1 MEVDSEELKN
11 YVNSVLKAIQSSE
24 ETNKDFSLNQGITF
38 DLSIVH
44 KKQAKGGVKLLIADA
59 EGGYEKQVVSR
70 ITFTMNS
77 KKGVETGIKQ
87 LRGFLQELK
96 KLDDNS
102 ETGT

>member
-87 LRGFLQELK
+87 LRGFFQELK
-96 KLDDNS
+96 KLDDGS
-102 ETGT
+102 ETTT